1 MIAVDKESFEAQ
13 VLQSDI
19 PVVLDIWGPQCAPC
33 LALLPQV
40 EELSVSFEGKIK
52 FCKLNAA
59 ENRRLCITLKVM
71 GLPSFLFFKNGETVS
86 RLSGEEAEIGR
97 IKAEADNLLN

>member
-1 MIAVDKESFEAQ
+1 MITVDKESFEAE
-13 VLQSDI
+13 VLQSEI
-19 PVVLDIWGPQCAPC
+19 PVVVDIWGPQCAPC

-40 EELSVSFEGKIK
+40 EALSGSFEQKAK

-71 GLPSFLFFKNGETVS
+71 GLPSFLFYNKGELVS
-86 RLSGEEAEIGR
+86 RISGEEATIDR
-97 IKAEADNLLN
+97 IKTETENLLK